1 MAKVTRTGS
10 KSSQFSSIRPWR
22 HELIRAAIVLAVEVF
37 LLFLCVGTVAAL
49 VVNTGER
56 EALLA
61 FKAAVADPQ
70 GSLSSWN
77 ASSQPDP
84 CLWVGVTCNSNRT
97 VLKLFLTG
105 AGISG
110 PISPALRNLSTL
122 RTLVL
127 SNNNFS
133 GPIPPE
139 LSEIGTLPTLSSPLK
154 KCSTFAKNFVD
165 VFCALLLLLLYRR
178 FYCNCKPA

>member
-1 MAKVTRTGS
+1 MAKVTRAGS
-10 KSSQFSSIRPWR
+10 KSSQFSIPPWR
-22 HELIRAAIVLAVEVF
+22 HELVRAAILAVAIF
-37 LLFLCVGTVAAL
+37 LLLCVGTVTAL

-61 FKAAVADPQ
+61 FKAAVADPR

-127 SNNNFS
+127 SSNNFS

-139 LSEIGTLPTLSSPLK
+139 LSEIGTLPTYSSPLK
-154 KCSTFAKNFVD
+154 KVPPLLRIFLMFS
-165 VFCALLLLLLYRR
+165 ALFFFFTDAFIATASLLGS
-178 FYCNCKPA
+178 

>member
-10 KSSQFSSIRPWR
+10 KSSQFSIFPPWR
-22 HELIRAAIVLAVEVF
+22 HELIRAAILAVEVF
-37 LLFLCVGTVAAL
+37 LLFLCVGTVTAL

-127 SNNNFS
+127 SKNNFS

-139 LSEIGTLPTLSSPLK
+139 LSEIGTSPTLSSPLK
-154 KCSTFAKNFVD
+154 NVPPLLRNSLMFS
-165 VFCALLLLLLYRR
+165 ALFFFFTDAFTATASLLES
-178 FYCNCKPA
+178 